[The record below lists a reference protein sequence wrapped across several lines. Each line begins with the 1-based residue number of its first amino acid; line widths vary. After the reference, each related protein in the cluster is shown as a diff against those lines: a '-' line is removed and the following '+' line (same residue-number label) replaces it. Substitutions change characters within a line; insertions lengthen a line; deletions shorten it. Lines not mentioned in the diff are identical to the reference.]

1 MMLNAAPTAILNG
14 IQDLSGRQVD
24 PAPVELPIHLPH
36 VLILAERGPLDAL
49 MLSSSDALRIYG
61 DKTFD
66 YRKEFA
72 KHTTALAKEC
82 FFPNAN
88 QVVFQRVVSADAKVA
103 TIGFGLDIVEEELT
117 VWERNADGTYALDQD
132 GNKIDTGTTIT
143 GHRARWTTYN
153 PTVDQIGKKVIQDG
167 LLGSTVASKIYP
179 MFELPVSGFGK
190 YGKNIGVRLWAPTVN
205 DSTPLNDTIV
215 SELGAFLYRI
225 AFLERSDEKSTP
237 LLQRGLDGQTYVDFS
252 LLPGAYYEAT
262 ASSYD
267 ADEVVIPSYRDI
279 DRSTG
284 YAPEYGPFSQFHIYK
299 DNVALIQELIFAT
312 EESHQSWDPA
322 TPYRV
327 NIVGAYDENGV
338 PYHTFVLDDVF
349 AGGLSLN
356 ESSVYY
362 AAGGADGATDE
373 AAFDELC
380 YNEFNNYGTLNNEFL
395 DIARFPQSVI
405 YDSGFTIK
413 TKKAL
418 TKVLAARKDIWV
430 AASTQDVNQAA
441 NDVTTESSMAIAL
454 RTAFEMQP
462 EATLY
467 GTSVVRGIVCGH
479 AGYLINSE
487 YKKLVPGVFEVA
499 YNLARWAGAGDGRL
513 KGRYSP
519 DVDPNNRVKLL
530 RDLNCTW
537 KPTRVR
543 NKDWDNGM
551 IWFQSYDHL
560 SLFCP
565 ALQTVY
571 KDDTSILNSLLNMVI
586 CVEVQ
591 KVCFRTWR
599 QFTGR
604 SNMTNAQYE
613 EASDAAITAG
623 CRGRFDERVVIV
635 PETYHTTRD
644 TQMGYKSSANVHVYG
659 NNMKTVAEFTVVAH
673 RLEELN
679 AS

>member
-1 MMLNAAPTAILNG
+1 MTLNAAPLAILNG
-14 IQDLSGRQVD
+14 INDVSGRQVD

-66 YRKEFA
+66 YRKGFA

-88 QVVFQRVVSADAKVA
+88 QVVFQRVVSPEAKIA
-103 TIGFGLDIVEEELT
+103 TIGFALDIIEDKLT
-117 VWERNADGTYALDQD
+117 VWERNDDGTFRLDAN
-132 GNKIDTGTTIT
+132 GEKIDTGETIT
-143 GHRARWTTYN
+143 GYRGRWVTYN
-153 PTVDQIGKKVIQDG
+153 PDYDQIGNKTVVDG
-167 LLGSTVASKIYP
+167 LIGGAVASKLYP
-179 MFELPVSGFGK
+179 MFELPVSGFGQ
-190 YGKNIGVRLWAPTVN
+190 YGANVGTRLWAPTVL
-205 DSTPLNDTIV
+205 DSNPLNDTIV
-215 SELGAFLYRI
+215 SEMGAFLYRI
-225 AFLERSDEKSTP
+225 AFLERADEKSTP
-237 LLQRGLDGQTYVDFS
+237 LLQRGLAGQTYVDFS
-252 LLPGAYYEAT
+252 LKPGAYYDAT
-262 ASSYD
+262 ATSYD
-267 ADEVVIPSYRDI
+267 ADEVVIPGYRDI

-284 YAPEYGPFSQFHIYK
+284 YAPEYGPFSKFHIYEA
-299 DNVALIQELIFAT
+299 NVAKIHDMIFAS
-312 EESHQSWDPA
+312 EQAHQSWTEV

-327 NIVGAYDENGV
+327 NILGAYDENGA
-338 PYHTFVLDDVF
+338 PYHTFELADVF
-349 AGGLSLN
+349 NGGLSLN

-362 AAGGADGATDE
+362 AAGGADGKTDE
-373 AAFDELC
+373 TTFDDLC
-380 YNEFNNYGTLNNEFL
+380 YSEFSNYGGMYNEFL

-418 TKVLAARKDIWV
+418 TKVLSTRKDIWV
-430 AASTQDVNQAA
+430 ATSTQDVNQAV
-441 NDVTTESSMAIAL
+441 NDVSTESSMAVAL

-487 YKKLVPGVFEVA
+487 YKKLVPGIFEVA
-499 YNLARWAGAGDGRL
+499 YNLSRWAGSGDGRL

-591 KVCFRTWR
+591 KVCFRVWR

-604 SNMTNAQYE
+604 SNMSNLQYE
-613 EASDAAITAG
+613 EASDAAITEG

-635 PETYHTTRD
+635 PETYHNTRD